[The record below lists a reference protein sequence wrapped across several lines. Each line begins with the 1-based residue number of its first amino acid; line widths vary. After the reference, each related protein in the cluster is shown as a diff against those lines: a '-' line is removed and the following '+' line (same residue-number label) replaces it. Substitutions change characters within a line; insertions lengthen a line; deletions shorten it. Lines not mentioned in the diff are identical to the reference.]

1 MKNLSLERNCIIS
14 KNKKYRWSLS
24 YKISNS
30 KKEIIFIGLNPS
42 LSDSVYL
49 DNTTKKI
56 IKICRNYNY
65 GKLKLLNLFA
75 LISSN
80 PKKLFTHRKPIGY
93 LNNKFIYKNLKHWSE
108 NKNCHLWLGW
118 GNKGTFLNRNKK
130 VSKIIMKF
138 YSIKKDHFEKPLGP
152 LFIKKTMKHNPIH
165 PLYCSDK
172 SILQSDS
179 QF

>member
-1 MKNLSLERNCIIS
+1 MKNLSLEKNCIIS

-42 LSDSVYL
+42 LSDSVYI

-80 PKKLFTHRKPIGY
+80 PKKLFTHTKPIGY
-93 LNNKFIYKNLKHWSE
+93 LNNQFIYKNLKVWSE
-108 NKNCHLWLGW
+108 NKNLHLWMGW
-118 GNKGTFLNRNKK
+118 GNIGTFLGRNKK

-138 YSIKKDHFEKPLGP
+138 Y
-152 LFIKKTMKHNPIH
+152 
-165 PLYCSDK
+165 
-172 SILQSDS
+172 
-179 QF
+179 